1 MKLPSGFRLEAGR
14 LLHFHSHGVR
24 PVNSLLVF
32 TNENNDKIVT
42 INVFFLKNNELSG
55 PATKAAMWLLV
66 VLQLSTISPAAL
78 VQL

>member
-1 MKLPSGFRLEAGR
+1 MKNRKIPETSASVDKNGENQ
-14 LLHFHSHGVR
+14 
-24 PVNSLLVF
+24 PF

-42 INVFFLKNNELSG
+42 INVFFLKDSELSG
-55 PATKAAMWLLV
+55 PSTKTAMWLLV